1 MLEFCE
7 ITGLDRWFF
16 GENGLRLTCQAYPES
31 FLIFKKHSGHAS
43 HTRGPV
49 LCWSRINKK
58 ERLMR
63 KIFCKIGLVILAI
76 IASLSSS
83 MRVSAAPPVYRSNEI
98 DEVMITRIVP
108 AEPRIELTYSKLGTR
123 GEVETPVY
131 LNLQYGEITDYQLY
145 WLDTGGYAGSTVVAR
160 GHMFAMFFWPS
171 FDNGE
176 TRALV
181 MGRGIEW
188 GVDLNKNTTHKMHY
202 SVTYANEKQKSR
214 IDYSRCVESQ
224 VFKMG
229 LATECRME
237 YKSNGLVQYQ
247 PYTADGVRMELS
259 PEEDARLT
267 EATESWRAEP
277 GDWGPEWYVE
287 PEQPSTEENPNNT
300 EEICAGSGGDDA
312 ADANAAAD
320 ADADAD
326 ADSNADDADAGGVN
340 VNSDV
345 SGEVA
350 VVKNEAG
357 GSSDPEGVFGDG
369 FFSGLAGTAAIV
381 GGGSSGS
388 GASASDGGGNTSDN
402 ESDSNNGG
410 ETLDFKNNTDNNVGV
425 PDLGKEEESG
435 PKWAT
440 ILAISG
446 VAVAGLTSWW
456 FLFFGKYHLKKE
468 RRKK

>member
-1 MLEFCE
+1 
-7 ITGLDRWFF
+7 
-16 GENGLRLTCQAYPES
+16 
-31 FLIFKKHSGHAS
+31 
-43 HTRGPV
+43 
-49 LCWSRINKK
+49 
-58 ERLMR
+58 MR
-63 KIFCKIGLVILAI
+63 KIFCKIGLVILTI

-83 MRVSAAPPVYRSNEI
+83 MRASAAPPVYRSNAV
-98 DEVMITRIVP
+98 DEVMITKIVP
-108 AEPRIELTYSKLGTR
+108 AEPRIELTYKKLGTR
-123 GEVETPVY
+123 GEGEVPSF
-131 LNLQYGEITDYQLY
+131 LNLTYGDITDYQLY
-145 WLDTGGYAGSTVVAR
+145 WLLFGEYAGSTIVAR
-160 GHMFAMFFWPS
+160 GHVNAMFFWPT
-171 FDNGE
+171 FDDGE

-181 MGRGIEW
+181 MNRGINW
-188 GVDLNKNTTHKMHY
+188 GVDLNKNTSHRMQYTMI
-202 SVTYANEKQKSR
+202 YANERQMSR
-214 IDYSRCVESQ
+214 VDYSRCVESQ

-287 PEQPSTEENPNNT
+287 PEQPSTEENPSNT
-300 EEICAGSGGDDA
+300 EEASAGSGGDDA
-312 ADANAAAD
+312 TNAATDDANANTNTNTNTNTNANANAD
-320 ADADAD
+320 ADA
-326 ADSNADDADAGGVN
+326 VN
-340 VNSDV
+340 VNSGV

-350 VVKNEAG
+350 AVKNEAG

-388 GASASDGGGNTSDN
+388 GASASDGEGNTSAN
-402 ESDSNNGG
+402 ENDSDNGG
-410 ETLDFKNNTDNNVGV
+410 ENSNFENNTENDVGV
-425 PDLGKEEESG
+425 PELGKEEESG

-446 VAVAGLTSWW
+446 VAAVGLTSWW
-456 FLFFGKYHLKKE
+456 FLFFGKYHLKK
-468 RRKK
+468 KKGEKK

>member
-1 MLEFCE
+1 
-7 ITGLDRWFF
+7 
-16 GENGLRLTCQAYPES
+16 
-31 FLIFKKHSGHAS
+31 
-43 HTRGPV
+43 
-49 LCWSRINKK
+49 
-58 ERLMR
+58 MR
-63 KIFCKIGLVILAI
+63 KIFCKIGLVILTI

-83 MRVSAAPPVYRSNEI
+83 MRASAAPPVYRSNAV
-98 DEVMITRIVP
+98 DEVMITKIVP
-108 AEPRIELTYSKLGTR
+108 AEPRIELTYKKLGTR
-123 GEVETPVY
+123 GEGEVPSF
-131 LNLQYGEITDYQLY
+131 LNLTYGDITDYQLY
-145 WLDTGGYAGSTVVAR
+145 WLMWGEYAGSTIVAR
-160 GHMFAMFFWPS
+160 GHVNAMFFWPT
-171 FDNGE
+171 FDDGE

-181 MGRGIEW
+181 MNRGINW
-188 GVDLNKNTTHKMHY
+188 GVDLNKNTSHRMQYTMI
-202 SVTYANEKQKSR
+202 YANERQMSR
-214 IDYSRCVESQ
+214 VDYSRCVESQ

-287 PEQPSTEENPNNT
+287 PEQPSTEENPSNT
-300 EEICAGSGGDDA
+300 EEVGAGSGGDDA
-312 ADANAAAD
+312 AAGT
-320 ADADAD
+320 
-326 ADSNADDADAGGVN
+326 DAGGVN
-340 VNSDV
+340 VNSGV

-350 VVKNEAG
+350 AVKNEAG

-369 FFSGLAGTAAIV
+369 FFSGLAGTAATV
-381 GGGSSGS
+381 GGGSNGS

-410 ETLDFKNNTDNNVGV
+410 ENSNFENNTDSNVGV
-425 PDLGKEEESG
+425 PELGKEEESG

-446 VAVAGLTSWW
+446 VAVVGLTSWW
-456 FLFFGKYHLKKE
+456 FLFFGKYHLK
-468 RRKK
+468 RRKEKKVVA